1 MTYHLTINY
10 GSYTERRTAIGTLP
24 SLCDALYDAGALGIT
39 AVCRV

>member
-10 GSYTERRTAIGTLP
+10 GDRTERRTETGTLA

-39 AVCRV
+39 AVRK